1 MKKRIIAFG
10 LSALMCLPMAGCGGN
25 GGANAVFNEET
36 AAKLGDTG
44 GLKLPLTDKN
54 ETIEWSITT
63 SNEKFNES
71 YVAQKLKEVTGVDVQ
86 FRIVPSAAAQEKV
99 SVWIASKDLPDILGQ
114 GLDDNVKDDLAAQGA
129 IAAVE
134 DYVDKLPNFKATFVD
149 NKDNNWIFKSYAAPD
164 GKLYGFY
171 GYDWARDINTGAAMY
186 RKDIF
191 DKHNIPMWNGPDTFY
206 SAMKKLKEIYPQSTP
221 LTLKT
226 KEETFKTMSY
236 SWGMIAHEPYYDEA
250 AKVWKYT
257 DTDPKYKEMLD
268 FMKKLYDEKLLDPEF
283 LTMTQAAWTSK
294 MTQEDKAFATVD
306 WIGRMEMFK
315 KQAVTVPD
323 YDLRFANPI
332 GPDQVMREADQVCW
346 ARYVAKNDKAETA
359 FKLLDFLLSPAGAEL
374 ITMGIKDETYTL
386 DENGKA
392 KYLEFTY
399 TEDDMPDMNSLEAK
413 YGMFAEGMY
422 LKFDRRSSYFQFSER
437 EQEAQ
442 DFAKDP
448 AHISPMDPVLAF
460 TKEEK
465 EIVNDCKTKL
475 KTAGE
480 EFASKYILGTETGDA
495 AWNAWVE
502 KVNSLGAEKVVNI
515 YNEAQ
520 KRYDAN

>member
-1 MKKRIIAFG
+1 MKKAIAA
-10 LSALMCLPMAGCGGN
+10 ALAAMMAASCLAGCGG
-25 GGANAVFNEET
+25 GGSNTIYNQET
-36 AAKLGDTG
+36 AEKLGDTG

-54 ETIEWSITT
+54 ETVEWSITST
-63 SNEKFNES
+63 NEKFNES
-71 YVAQKLKEVTGVDVQ
+71 YVATKLREATGVDVQ
-86 FRIVPSAAAQEKV
+86 FRIVPAASAKEKV
-99 SVWIASKDLPDILGQ
+99 SVWLASKDLPDILGQ
-114 GLDDNVKDDLAAQGA
+114 GLDDNVKDEIAIQGA

-134 DYVDKLPNFKATFVD
+134 DYIDQLPNFKAIFVD

-171 GYDWARDINTGAAMY
+171 GYDWARDVNTGATMY

-191 DKHNIPMWNGPDTFY
+191 DKHNIPMWNGPDSFY
-206 SAMKKLKEIYPQSTP
+206 SAMRKLKELYPQSSP
-221 LTLKT
+221 LTLKS
-226 KEETFKTMSY
+226 KDGIFKTLAY
-236 SWGMIAHEPYYDEA
+236 SWGMTAHEPYYDEA
-250 AKVWKYT
+250 SKVWKYT
-257 DTDPKYKEMLD
+257 DTDPQYKNMLD

-294 MTQEDKAFATVD
+294 MTQTDKAFATVD

-315 KQAVTVPD
+315 KQAINTPD

-332 GPDQVMREADQVCW
+332 GPKQVMKEADQVCW

-359 FKLLDFLLSPAGAEL
+359 FKLLDFVLSPAGAEL
-374 ITMGIKDETYTL
+374 ITMGINGETYTL
-386 DENGKA
+386 DEQGKA

-399 TEDDMPDMNSLEAK
+399 TEDDTPDMSSLESK

-448 AHISPMDPVLAF
+448 KHMDPLDPVLAF

-465 EIVNDCKTKL
+465 EVINDCKTKL
-475 KTAGE
+475 ETAGK
-480 EFASKYILGTETGDA
+480 EFASKYVLGTGTGDA

-502 KVNSLGAEKVVNI
+502 KANGIGAEKIIQI

>member
-10 LSALMCLPMAGCGGN
+10 LSVLMCLPLAGCGGET
-25 GGANAVFNEET
+25 NALFNKET
-36 AAKLGDTG
+36 ADKLGDTG

-54 ETIEWSITT
+54 ETVEWSITT
-63 SNEKFNES
+63 TKEDFDQS
-71 YVAQKLKEVTGVDVQ
+71 YVAQKLKEVTGVDVK
-86 FRIVPSAAAQEKV
+86 FRVVPSAMREEKL
-99 SVWIASKDLPDILGQ
+99 SVWIASKDLPDIIGQ
-114 GLDDNVKDDLAAQGA
+114 GLDDNVKDDIATQGA
-129 IAAVE
+129 LAAVE
-134 DYVDKLPNFKATFVD
+134 DYMDELPNFKATFVD

-171 GYDWARDINTGAAMY
+171 GYDWARDINVNAAMY

-191 DKHNIPMWNGPDTFY
+191 DKHNIPMWDGPDSFY
-206 SAMKKLKEIYPQSTP
+206 SAMKKLKELYPQSTP
-221 LTLKT
+221 YSSKVQSDI
-226 KEETFKTMSY
+226 FKTLGY
-236 SWGMIAHEPYYDEA
+236 SWGVNAHEPYYDEVE
-250 AKVWKYT
+250 KVWKYT
-257 DTDPKYKEMLD
+257 DTDPQYKDMLD
-268 FMKKLYDEKLLDPEF
+268 FMRKLYAEKLLDPEF

-294 MTQEDKAFATVD
+294 MTQADKAFVTVD

-315 KQAVTVPD
+315 KQAVSVPD
-323 YDLRFANPI
+323 YDLRFANPV
-332 GPDQVMREADQVCW
+332 GPKQVMQEADQICW
-346 ARYVAKNDKAETA
+346 ARYVAKSNDDREKTA

-374 ITMGIKDETYTL
+374 ITMGINGETYTL

-392 KYLEFTY
+392 KYLEFSY
-399 TEDDMPDMNSLEAK
+399 AEDDMPDMNSLESK

-422 LKFDRRSSYFQFSER
+422 LKFDRRSSYFQFTER

-448 AHISPMDPVLAF
+448 SHIDPLDPVLSF
-460 TKEEK
+460 TMEEK
-465 EIVNDCKTKL
+465 EVINDCKTKL
-475 KTAGE
+475 ETAGK
-480 EFASKYILGTETGDA
+480 EFASKYVLGTETGDA

-502 KVNSLGAEKVVNI
+502 KANSLGAEKVITI